1 MKDDDH
7 GYDYWYTKIFR
18 LFKIIAEWLRAIAG
32 LDNVDWKVYIF
43 AGWKVSFSTLDF
55 LRCFFFHCICWRL
68 WEAWSMAF
76 LCLLSCLLACGF
88 WASERAIDLLV
99 ELIFIFVSLYYSRD
113 GSFWDFIKGCSDAGK
128 KRGQAQLPENWFFL
142 GFLSLIFF
150 TF

>member
-1 MKDDDH
+1 LE
-7 GYDYWYTKIFR
+7 GFILYSGFPALVFFSLYLLTVVGSVVNGVPLSPF
-18 LFKIIAEWLRAIAG
+18 LFISVR
-32 LDNVDWKVYIF
+32 
-43 AGWKVSFSTLDF
+43 F
-55 LRCFFFHCICWRL
+55 L
-68 WEAWSMAF
+68 
-76 LCLLSCLLACGF
+76 
-88 WASERAIDLLV
+88 SERAIDLLV